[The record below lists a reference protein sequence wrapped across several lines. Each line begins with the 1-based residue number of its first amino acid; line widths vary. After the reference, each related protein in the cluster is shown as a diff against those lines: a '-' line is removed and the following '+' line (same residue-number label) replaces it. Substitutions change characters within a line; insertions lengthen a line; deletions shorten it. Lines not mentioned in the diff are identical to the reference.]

1 MDRCPPMVDRML
13 GVLRLSCMNLRGRL
27 GRWMHE
33 IGFIKDL
40 AVVMLIAGATTILF
54 QRMRQPVLLGYILA
68 GVLIGPHT
76 PGTLV
81 ADPRAIDDI
90 SNLGVVLLMFT
101 LGLEF
106 SVRKL
111 REVGVGVLAVAV
123 GEVGL
128 MLWLGFSIGQ
138 LFGWTGMDA
147 LFLGAAVSLSST
159 MVATRTLA
167 ENGQRYQPF
176 AQLVV
181 GLLVAEDMLTIVMLT
196 LLTAVAIGGS
206 VQAETALTLIGHLGL
221 FVVVGMVLGL
231 LLLPRLVDYVA
242 GFGRDETLL
251 VSVLGICF
259 GASLLAAWMGFSVAL
274 GAFLA
279 GAVVAEARSVGR
291 VLHLVEPLRDMFAA
305 LFFVAIGLKID
316 PAMLLQYALPALA
329 IAAVVIAGKT
339 LACSLGIFVVGHDAR
354 TSLRSGLGM
363 AQIGEFSFV
372 IATLGLS
379 LGVISDFIYPITVAV
394 SVLCMAAS
402 PYLNRSA
409 DGLATGLRRVT
420 PRSMRVLA
428 TSYSGW
434 LENLKPVNENAAL
447 AAIFRRLLWHIG
459 INVLLVVA
467 LFVLGAYVN
476 AHNWSWFSM
485 FGIERD
491 LRHTLIWAC
500 ALFLSLPMLIA
511 VYRKAGALGM
521 LLAEIGIRERFAG
534 SYTQPMRN
542 VLARI
547 IPLATLLALGLLV
560 SALGSAILPPRGIAL
575 SLIVL
580 GVVLAVVL
588 WRSLVH
594 MHARLQAAL
603 KETLD
608 KPEPPVDGSGPV

>member
-1 MDRCPPMVDRML
+1 
-13 GVLRLSCMNLRGRL
+13 
-27 GRWMHE
+27 MHE
-33 IGFIKDL
+33 IGFIRDL
-40 AVVMLIAGATTILF
+40 AVVMIVAGATTIVF
-54 QRMRQPVLLGYILA
+54 QRLRQPVLLGYILA

-76 PGTLV
+76 PAMLV
-81 ADPRAIDDI
+81 DDPRAIDDI

-111 REVGVGVLAVAV
+111 REVGIGVLAVAV

-128 MLWLGFSIGQ
+128 MLWIGYGLGR

-147 LFLGAAVSLSST
+147 LFLGAIISLSST

-167 ENGQRYQPF
+167 EGGQRWQEF
-176 AQLVV
+176 AHMVV
-181 GLLVAEDMLTIVMLT
+181 GLLVAEDMLAVVMLT

-206 VQAETALTLIGHLGL
+206 VQAQTAFALIGHLGL
-221 FVVVGMVLGL
+221 FVVVGMILGL

-242 GFGRDETLL
+242 GFDRDETLL

-279 GAVVAEARSVGR
+279 GAVVAESRSVAR
-291 VLHLVEPLRDMFAA
+291 VLHLIEPLRDMFAA

-316 PAMLLQYALPALA
+316 PAMLLQYALPALLV
-329 IAAVVIAGKT
+329 AAVVVVGKT
-339 LACSLGIFVVGHDAR
+339 LVCSLGIFVVGHDAR
-354 TSLRSGLGM
+354 TALRSGLGM

-379 LGVISDFIYPITVAV
+379 LGVIGPFIYPIAVAV

-409 DGLATGLRRVT
+409 GGLADGLSRVT
-420 PRSMRVLA
+420 PRSVKLLA
-428 TSYSGW
+428 GSYSGW
-434 LENLKPVNENAAL
+434 LENLKPVNENAAI
-447 AAIFRRLLWHIG
+447 AAIFRRLLWHIA
-459 INVLLVVA
+459 INILLVVT
-467 LFVLGAYVN
+467 LFTIGAYVN
-476 AHNWSWFSM
+476 AHNWSWFSV
-485 FGIERD
+485 FGINRD

-511 VYRKAGALGM
+511 IYRKAEALGM

-534 SYTQPMRN
+534 SYTQAIRN

-547 IPLATLLALGLLV
+547 IPLVTLLALALLV

-575 SLIVL
+575 SLVVL

-588 WRSLVH
+588 WRGLVK

-608 KPEPPVDGSGPV
+608 KPEPPGHGTG

>member
-1 MDRCPPMVDRML
+1 
-13 GVLRLSCMNLRGRL
+13 
-27 GRWMHE
+27 MHE
-33 IGFIKDL
+33 IGFIRDL
-40 AVVMLIAGATTILF
+40 AVVMIVAGATTILF

-76 PGTLV
+76 PGVLV
-81 ADPRAIDDI
+81 GDPRAIDDI

-111 REVGVGVLAVAV
+111 REVGIGVLAVAV
-123 GEVGL
+123 AEVGL
-128 MLWLGFSIGQ
+128 MLWIGYGIGG

-147 LFLGAAVSLSST
+147 LFLGAIISLSST

-167 ENGQRYQPF
+167 EGGQRHQPF

-181 GLLVAEDMLTIVMLT
+181 GLLVAEDMLAIVMLT

-206 VQAETALTLIGHLGL
+206 VQAETAFALVGHLGL
-221 FVVVGMVLGL
+221 FVIVGMILGL

-242 GFGRDETLL
+242 GFDRDETLL

-259 GASLLAAWMGFSVAL
+259 GASLFAAWMGFSVAL

-279 GAVVAEARSVGR
+279 GAVVAESRSVGR

-316 PAMLLQYALPALA
+316 PAMLQQYALPALL
-329 IAAVVIAGKT
+329 IAAVVIVGKT

-354 TSLRSGLGM
+354 TALRSGLGM

-379 LGVISDFIYPITVAV
+379 LGVISDFIYPIAVAV

-402 PYLNRSA
+402 PYMNRSA
-409 DGLATGLRRVT
+409 DGLANGLRRVT
-420 PRSMRVLA
+420 PRSLRLLA

-434 LENLKPVNENAAL
+434 LENLKPVNENAAI
-447 AAIFRRLLWHIG
+447 AAMFRRLLWHIG

-467 LFVLGAYVN
+467 LFVIGAYIN

-485 FGIERD
+485 LGIDRD
-491 LRHTLIWAC
+491 LRHTLIWAG

-511 VYRKAGALGM
+511 VYRKAEALGM

-534 SYTQPMRN
+534 SYTQAIRN
-542 VLARI
+542 VLARV
-547 IPLATLLALGLLV
+547 IPLATLLALALLV
-560 SALGSAILPPRGIAL
+560 SALSSAILPPRGVAL
-575 SLIVL
+575 SLVVL
-580 GVVLAVVL
+580 GVVAAVVL
-588 WRSLVH
+588 WRGLVK

-603 KETLD
+603 KETLE
-608 KPEPPVDGSGPV
+608 KPGPSGGSAG

>member
-1 MDRCPPMVDRML
+1 
-13 GVLRLSCMNLRGRL
+13 
-27 GRWMHE
+27 MHE

>member
-1 MDRCPPMVDRML
+1 
-13 GVLRLSCMNLRGRL
+13 
-27 GRWMHE
+27 MHE
-33 IGFIKDL
+33 IGFIRDL
-40 AVVMLIAGATTILF
+40 AVVMIVAGATTILF

-76 PGTLV
+76 PGVLV
-81 ADPRAIDDI
+81 GDPRAIDDI

-111 REVGVGVLAVAV
+111 REVGIGVLAAAVA
-123 GEVGL
+123 EVGL
-128 MLWLGFSIGQ
+128 MLWIGYGIGG

-147 LFLGAAVSLSST
+147 LFLGAIISLSST

-167 ENGQRYQPF
+167 EGGQRHQPF

-181 GLLVAEDMLTIVMLT
+181 GLLVAEDMLAIVMLT
-196 LLTAVAIGGS
+196 LLTAVALGGS
-206 VQAETALTLIGHLGL
+206 VQAETAFTLVGHLGL
-221 FVVVGMVLGL
+221 FVIVGMILGL

-242 GFGRDETLL
+242 GFDRDETLL

-259 GASLLAAWMGFSVAL
+259 GASLFAAWMGFSVAL

-279 GAVVAEARSVGR
+279 GAVVAESRSVGR

-316 PAMLLQYALPALA
+316 PAMLPQYALPALL
-329 IAAVVIAGKT
+329 IAAVVIVGKT

-354 TSLRSGLGM
+354 TALRSGLGM

-379 LGVISDFIYPITVAV
+379 LGVISDFIYPIAVAV

-402 PYLNRSA
+402 PYMNRSA
-409 DGLATGLRRVT
+409 DGLANGLRRVT
-420 PRSMRVLA
+420 PRSLRLLA

-434 LENLKPVNENAAL
+434 LENLKPVNENAAI
-447 AAIFRRLLWHIG
+447 AAMFRRLLWHIG

-467 LFVLGAYVN
+467 LFVIGAYIN

-485 FGIERD
+485 LGIDRD
-491 LRHTLIWAC
+491 LRHTLIWAG

-511 VYRKAGALGM
+511 VYRKAEALGM

-534 SYTQPMRN
+534 SYTQAIRN
-542 VLARI
+542 VLSRV
-547 IPLATLLALGLLV
+547 IPLATLLALALLV
-560 SALGSAILPPRGIAL
+560 SVLSSAILPPRGVAL
-575 SLIVL
+575 SLVVL
-580 GVVLAVVL
+580 GVVVAVVL
-588 WRSLVH
+588 WRGLVK

-603 KETLD
+603 KETLE
-608 KPEPPVDGSGPV
+608 KPGPSGGGMG

>member
-1 MDRCPPMVDRML
+1 
-13 GVLRLSCMNLRGRL
+13 
-27 GRWMHE
+27 MHE
-33 IGFIKDL
+33 IGFIRDL
-40 AVVMLIAGATTILF
+40 AVVMIVAGAATILF
-54 QRMRQPVLLGYILA
+54 QRLRQPVLLGYILA

-76 PGTLV
+76 PGMLV
-81 ADPRAIDDI
+81 DDPRAIDDI

-111 REVGVGVLAVAV
+111 REVGIGVLAVAV

-128 MLWLGFSIGQ
+128 MLWIGYGLGG

-147 LFLGAAVSLSST
+147 LFLGAIISLSST

-167 ENGQRYQPF
+167 EGGQRQRPF

-181 GLLVAEDMLTIVMLT
+181 GLLVAEDMLAIVMLT

-206 VQAETALTLIGHLGL
+206 VQAEAAFTLIGHLGL
-221 FVVVGMVLGL
+221 FVVVGMILGL

-279 GAVVAEARSVGR
+279 GAVVAESRSVGR
-291 VLHLVEPLRDMFAA
+291 VLRLVEPLRDMFAA

-316 PAMLLQYALPALA
+316 PAMLLQYALPALL
-329 IAAVVIAGKT
+329 IAAVVIIGKT

-354 TSLRSGLGM
+354 TALRSGLGM

-379 LGVISDFIYPITVAV
+379 LGVISPFIYPIAVAV

-402 PYLNRSA
+402 PYLTRSA
-409 DGLATGLRRVT
+409 GGLANGLRRVT
-420 PRSMRVLA
+420 PRSVQLLA
-428 TSYSGW
+428 SSYSGW
-434 LENLKPVNENAAL
+434 LENLKPVNENAAI
-447 AAIFRRLLWHIG
+447 AAIFRRLLWHIA
-459 INVLLVVA
+459 INILLVVT
-467 LFVLGAYVN
+467 LFMIGAYVN
-476 AHNWSWFSM
+476 GHSWGWFSI
-485 FGIERD
+485 FGIHRD

-511 VYRKAGALGM
+511 IYRKAEALGM

-534 SYTQPMRN
+534 SYTQAIRN

-547 IPLATLLALGLLV
+547 IPLVTLLALALLV
-560 SALGSAILPPRGIAL
+560 SALGSTILPPRGIAL
-575 SLIVL
+575 SLVVL
-580 GVVLAVVL
+580 GVLLAVVL
-588 WRSLVH
+588 WRGLVK

-608 KPEPPVDGSGPV
+608 KPGPSGHGPG

>member
-1 MDRCPPMVDRML
+1 
-13 GVLRLSCMNLRGRL
+13 
-27 GRWMHE
+27 MHE
-33 IGFIKDL
+33 IGFIRDL
-40 AVVMLIAGATTILF
+40 AVVMIVAGATTILF
-54 QRMRQPVLLGYILA
+54 QRLRQPVLLGYILA

-76 PGTLV
+76 PGMLV
-81 ADPRAIDDI
+81 DDPRAIDDI

-111 REVGVGVLAVAV
+111 REVGIGVLAVAV

-128 MLWLGFSIGQ
+128 MLWIGYGIGG

-147 LFLGAAVSLSST
+147 LFLGAIISLSST

-167 ENGQRYQPF
+167 EGGQRQQPF

-181 GLLVAEDMLTIVMLT
+181 GLLVAEDMLAIVMLT

-206 VQAETALTLIGHLGL
+206 VQAEAAFTLIGHLGL
-221 FVVVGMVLGL
+221 FVVVGMILGL

-279 GAVVAEARSVGR
+279 GAVVAESRSVGR
-291 VLHLVEPLRDMFAA
+291 VLRLIEPLRDMFAA

-316 PAMLLQYALPALA
+316 PAMLLQYALPALL
-329 IAAVVIAGKT
+329 IAAVVVIGKT

-354 TSLRSGLGM
+354 TALRSGLGM

-379 LGVISDFIYPITVAV
+379 LGVISPFIYPIAVAV

-402 PYLNRSA
+402 PYLTRSA
-409 DGLATGLRRVT
+409 GGLANGLRRVT
-420 PRSMRVLA
+420 PRSVQLLA
-428 TSYSGW
+428 SSYSGW
-434 LENLKPVNENAAL
+434 LENLKPVNENAAI
-447 AAIFRRLLWHIG
+447 AAIFRRLLWHIA
-459 INVLLVVA
+459 INILLVVT
-467 LFVLGAYVN
+467 LFMIGAYVN
-476 AHNWSWFSM
+476 GHSWGWFSI
-485 FGIERD
+485 FGIHRD

-511 VYRKAGALGM
+511 IYRKAEALGM

-534 SYTQPMRN
+534 SYTQAIRN

-547 IPLATLLALGLLV
+547 IPLVTLLALALLV
-560 SALGSAILPPRGIAL
+560 SALGSTILPPVGIAL
-575 SLIVL
+575 SLVVL

-588 WRSLVH
+588 WRGLVK

-608 KPEPPVDGSGPV
+608 KPGSSGGGPG

>member
-1 MDRCPPMVDRML
+1 
-13 GVLRLSCMNLRGRL
+13 
-27 GRWMHE
+27 MHE
-33 IGFIKDL
+33 IGFIRDL
-40 AVVMLIAGATTILF
+40 AVVMIVAGATTILF

-76 PGTLV
+76 PGVLV
-81 ADPRAIDDI
+81 GDPRTIDDI

-111 REVGVGVLAVAV
+111 REVGIGVLAVAV
-123 GEVGL
+123 AEVGL
-128 MLWLGFSIGQ
+128 MLWIGYGIGG

-147 LFLGAAVSLSST
+147 LFLGAIISLSST

-167 ENGQRYQPF
+167 EGGQRHQRF

-181 GLLVAEDMLTIVMLT
+181 GLLVAEDMLAIVMLT

-206 VQAETALTLIGHLGL
+206 VQAETAFALVGHLGL
-221 FVVVGMVLGL
+221 FVIVGMILGL

-242 GFGRDETLL
+242 GFDRDETLL

-259 GASLLAAWMGFSVAL
+259 GASLFAAWMGFSVAL

-279 GAVVAEARSVGR
+279 GAVVAESRSVGR

-316 PAMLLQYALPALA
+316 PAMLPQYALPALL
-329 IAAVVIAGKT
+329 IAAVVIVGKT

-354 TSLRSGLGM
+354 TALRSGLGM

-379 LGVISDFIYPITVAV
+379 LGVISDFIYPIAVAV

-402 PYLNRSA
+402 PYMNRSA
-409 DGLATGLRRVT
+409 DGLANGLRRVT
-420 PRSMRVLA
+420 PRSLRLLA

-434 LENLKPVNENAAL
+434 LENLKPVNENAAI
-447 AAIFRRLLWHIG
+447 AAMFRRLLWHIG

-467 LFVLGAYVN
+467 LFVIGAYIN

-485 FGIERD
+485 LGIDRD
-491 LRHTLIWAC
+491 LRHTLIWAG

-511 VYRKAGALGM
+511 VYRKAEALGM

-534 SYTQPMRN
+534 SYTQAIRN
-542 VLARI
+542 VLARV
-547 IPLATLLALGLLV
+547 IPLATLLALALLV
-560 SALGSAILPPRGIAL
+560 SALSSAILPPRGIAL
-575 SLIVL
+575 SLVVL

-588 WRSLVH
+588 WRGLVK

-603 KETLD
+603 KETLE
-608 KPEPPVDGSGPV
+608 KPGPSGGGAG

>member
-1 MDRCPPMVDRML
+1 
-13 GVLRLSCMNLRGRL
+13 
-27 GRWMHE
+27 MHE
-33 IGFIKDL
+33 IGFIRDL
-40 AVVMLIAGATTILF
+40 AMVMLVAGATTILF
-54 QRMRQPVLLGYILA
+54 QRLRQPVLLGYILA

-76 PGTLV
+76 PGVLV
-81 ADPRAIDDI
+81 GDPRTIDDI

-111 REVGVGVLAVAV
+111 REVGIGVLAVAV
-123 GEVGL
+123 AEVGL
-128 MLWLGFSIGQ
+128 MLWIGYGIGG

-147 LFLGAAVSLSST
+147 LFIGAIISLSST
-159 MVATRTLA
+159 MVATRTLV
-167 ENGQRYQPF
+167 ESGQRYQPF

-181 GLLVAEDMLTIVMLT
+181 GLLVAEDMLAIVMLT
-196 LLTAVAIGGS
+196 MLTAVAIGGS
-206 VQAETALTLIGHLGL
+206 VQAETAFSLIGHLGL
-221 FVVVGMVLGL
+221 FVVVGMILGL

-259 GASLLAAWMGFSVAL
+259 GASLFAAWMGFSVAL

-279 GAVVAEARSVGR
+279 GAVVAESRSVGR

-305 LFFVAIGLKID
+305 LFFVAIGLRID
-316 PAMLLQYALPALA
+316 PAMLLQYALPALL
-329 IAAVVIAGKT
+329 IALSLIVGKT
-339 LACSLGIFVVGHDAR
+339 LACSLGIFVIGHDAR
-354 TSLRSGLGM
+354 TALRSGLGM

-379 LGVISDFIYPITVAV
+379 LGVISDFIYPIAVAV
-394 SVLCMAAS
+394 SVVCMAVS

-409 DGLATGLRRVT
+409 DELANGLRRVT
-420 PRSMRVLA
+420 PRSVRLLA

-434 LENLKPVNENAAL
+434 LENLKPVNENAAI
-447 AAIFRRLLWHIG
+447 AAMFRRLLWHIG
-459 INVLLVVA
+459 INVLLVVS
-467 LFVLGAYVN
+467 LFIIGAYVN
-476 AHNWSWFSM
+476 AHNWSWFSEL
-485 FGIERD
+485 GINRD
-491 LRHTLIWAC
+491 MRHTLIWAC

-511 VYRKAGALGM
+511 IYRKAEALGM
-521 LLAEIGIRERFAG
+521 LLAELGIRERFAG
-534 SYTQPMRN
+534 SYTQAIRN

-547 IPLATLLALGLLV
+547 IPLSTLLALAVLV

-575 SLIVL
+575 SLVVL

-588 WRSLVH
+588 WRSLVK

-603 KETLD
+603 KETLE
-608 KPEPPVDGSGPV
+608 KPEPPASGSA

>member
-1 MDRCPPMVDRML
+1 
-13 GVLRLSCMNLRGRL
+13 
-27 GRWMHE
+27 MHE
-33 IGFIKDL
+33 IGFLRDL
-40 AVVMLIAGATTILF
+40 AMVMIVAGATTILF
-54 QRMRQPVLLGYILA
+54 QRLRQPVLLGYILA

-76 PGTLV
+76 PGMLV

-111 REVGVGVLAVAV
+111 REVGIGVLAVAL

-128 MLWLGFSIGQ
+128 MLWIGYGIGG
-138 LFGWTGMDA
+138 LFGWSGMDA
-147 LFLGAAVSLSST
+147 LFLGAIISLSST
-159 MVATRTLA
+159 MVATRTLS
-167 ENGQRYQPF
+167 EGGQRHRPF

-181 GLLVAEDMLTIVMLT
+181 GLLVAEDMLAIVMLT

-206 VQAETALTLIGHLGL
+206 VQADTALALVGHLGL
-221 FVVVGMVLGL
+221 FIVVGMILGL

-259 GASLLAAWMGFSVAL
+259 GASLFAAWMGFSVAL

-279 GAVVAEARSVGR
+279 GAVVAESRSVAR

-316 PAMLLQYALPALA
+316 PSMLLHYALPALLV
-329 IAAVVIAGKT
+329 AVVVIIGKT
-339 LACSLGIFVVGHDAR
+339 VACSLGVFVTGHDPR
-354 TSLRSGLGM
+354 TALRAGLGM

-379 LGVISDFIYPITVAV
+379 LGVISGFIYPITVAV

-409 DGLATGLRRVT
+409 DVLTDGLRWLT
-420 PRSMRVLA
+420 PRPMRLLA
-428 TSYSGW
+428 ISYSGW
-434 LENLKPVNENAAL
+434 LENLKPVSENAAI
-447 AAIFRRLLWHIG
+447 AAIFRRLLWHIA
-459 INVLLVVA
+459 INVLLVVT
-467 LFVLGAYVN
+467 LFVIGAYVN
-476 AHNWSWFSM
+476 GHSWSWFSM
-485 FGIERD
+485 LGIDRD

-511 VYRKAGALGM
+511 IYRKAEALGM
-521 LLAEIGIRERFAG
+521 VLAEIGIRERLAG
-534 SYTQPMRN
+534 AYTQAIRN
-542 VLARI
+542 VLARV
-547 IPLATLLALGLLV
+547 IPLATLLALALLV
-560 SALGSAILPPRGIAL
+560 SALGSAILPPRGIAV
-575 SLIVL
+575 SLIVV
-580 GVVLAVVL
+580 GIVLAVVL
-588 WRSLVH
+588 WRSLVK

-608 KPEPPVDGSGPV
+608 KPTLPGDGSG

>member
-1 MDRCPPMVDRML
+1 
-13 GVLRLSCMNLRGRL
+13 
-27 GRWMHE
+27 MHE
-33 IGFIKDL
+33 IGFIRDL
-40 AVVMLIAGATTILF
+40 AVVMIVAGATTILF

-76 PGTLV
+76 PGVLV
-81 ADPRAIDDI
+81 GDPRAIDDI

-111 REVGVGVLAVAV
+111 REVGIGVLAAAVA
-123 GEVGL
+123 EVGL
-128 MLWLGFSIGQ
+128 MLWIGYGIGG

-147 LFLGAAVSLSST
+147 LFLGAIISLSST

-167 ENGQRYQPF
+167 ESGQRHQPF

-181 GLLVAEDMLTIVMLT
+181 GLLVAEDMLAIVMLT
-196 LLTAVAIGGS
+196 LLTAVALGGS
-206 VQAETALTLIGHLGL
+206 VQAETAFTLVGHLGL
-221 FVVVGMVLGL
+221 FVIVGMILGL

-242 GFGRDETLL
+242 GFDRDETLL

-259 GASLLAAWMGFSVAL
+259 GASLFAAWMGFSVAL

-279 GAVVAEARSVGR
+279 GAVVAESRSVGR

-316 PAMLLQYALPALA
+316 PAMLPQYALPALL
-329 IAAVVIAGKT
+329 IAAVVMVGKT

-354 TSLRSGLGM
+354 TALRSGLGM

-379 LGVISDFIYPITVAV
+379 LGVISDFIYPIAVAV

-402 PYLNRSA
+402 PYMNRSA
-409 DGLATGLRRVT
+409 DGLANGLRRVT
-420 PRSMRVLA
+420 PRSLRLLA

-434 LENLKPVNENAAL
+434 LENLKPVNENAAI
-447 AAIFRRLLWHIG
+447 AAMFRRLLWHIG

-467 LFVLGAYVN
+467 LFVIGAYIN

-485 FGIERD
+485 LGIDRD
-491 LRHTLIWAC
+491 LRHTLIWAG

-511 VYRKAGALGM
+511 VYRKAEALGM

-534 SYTQPMRN
+534 SYTQAIRN
-542 VLARI
+542 VLSRV
-547 IPLATLLALGLLV
+547 IPLATLLALALLV
-560 SALGSAILPPRGIAL
+560 SVLSSAILPPRGVAL
-575 SLIVL
+575 SLVVL
-580 GVVLAVVL
+580 GVVVAVVL
-588 WRSLVH
+588 WRGLVK

-603 KETLD
+603 KETLE
-608 KPEPPVDGSGPV
+608 KPGPSGGGVG

>member
-1 MDRCPPMVDRML
+1 
-13 GVLRLSCMNLRGRL
+13 
-27 GRWMHE
+27 MHE
-33 IGFIKDL
+33 IGFIRDL
-40 AVVMLIAGATTILF
+40 AVVMIVAGATTILF

-76 PGTLV
+76 PGVLV
-81 ADPRAIDDI
+81 GDPRTIDDI

-111 REVGVGVLAVAV
+111 REVGIGVLAAAVA
-123 GEVGL
+123 EVGL
-128 MLWLGFSIGQ
+128 MLWIGYGIGG

-147 LFLGAAVSLSST
+147 LFLGAIISLSST

-167 ENGQRYQPF
+167 ESGQRHQPF

-181 GLLVAEDMLTIVMLT
+181 GLLVAEDMLAIVMLT

-206 VQAETALTLIGHLGL
+206 VQAETAFTLVGHLGL
-221 FVVVGMVLGL
+221 FVIVGMILGL

-242 GFGRDETLL
+242 GFDRDETLL

-259 GASLLAAWMGFSVAL
+259 GTSLLAAWMGFSVAL

-279 GAVVAEARSVGR
+279 GAVVAESRSVGR

-316 PAMLLQYALPALA
+316 PAMLLQYALPALL
-329 IAAVVIAGKT
+329 IAAVVIVGKT

-354 TSLRSGLGM
+354 TALRSGLGM

-379 LGVISDFIYPITVAV
+379 LGVISDFIYPIAVAV

-402 PYLNRSA
+402 PYMNRSA
-409 DGLATGLRRVT
+409 DGLANGLRRVT
-420 PRSMRVLA
+420 PRSLRLLA

-434 LENLKPVNENAAL
+434 LENLKPVNENAAI
-447 AAIFRRLLWHIG
+447 AAMFRRLLWHIG

-467 LFVLGAYVN
+467 LFVIGAYIN
-476 AHNWSWFSM
+476 THNWSWFSM
-485 FGIERD
+485 LGIDRN
-491 LRHTLIWAC
+491 LRHTLIWAG

-511 VYRKAGALGM
+511 VYRKAEALGM

-534 SYTQPMRN
+534 SYTLAIRN
-542 VLARI
+542 VLARV
-547 IPLATLLALGLLV
+547 IPLATLLALALLV
-560 SALGSAILPPRGIAL
+560 SGLSSAILPPRGIAL

-580 GVVLAVVL
+580 GVVVAVVL
-588 WRSLVH
+588 WRGLVK

-603 KETLD
+603 KETLE
-608 KPEPPVDGSGPV
+608 KPGPSGGGAG

>member
-1 MDRCPPMVDRML
+1 
-13 GVLRLSCMNLRGRL
+13 
-27 GRWMHE
+27 MHE
-33 IGFIKDL
+33 IGFIRDL
-40 AVVMLIAGATTILF
+40 AVVMIVAGATTILF
-54 QRMRQPVLLGYILA
+54 QRLRQPVLLGYILA

-76 PGTLV
+76 PGMLV
-81 ADPRAIDDI
+81 DDPRAIDDI

-111 REVGVGVLAVAV
+111 REVGIGVLVVAV

-128 MLWLGFSIGQ
+128 MLWIGYGLGG

-147 LFLGAAVSLSST
+147 LFLGAIISLSST

-167 ENGQRYQPF
+167 EGGQRQRPF

-181 GLLVAEDMLTIVMLT
+181 GLLVAEDLLAIVMLT

-206 VQAETALTLIGHLGL
+206 VQAEAAFTLIGHLGL
-221 FVVVGMVLGL
+221 FVVVGMILGL

-242 GFGRDETLL
+242 GFDRDETLL

-259 GASLLAAWMGFSVAL
+259 GASLLAVWMGFSVAL

-279 GAVVAEARSVGR
+279 GAVVAESRSVER
-291 VLHLVEPLRDMFAA
+291 VLHLIEPLRDMFAA

-316 PAMLLQYALPALA
+316 PAMLLQYALPALLV
-329 IAAVVIAGKT
+329 AAVVVVGKT

-354 TSLRSGLGM
+354 TALRSGLGM

-379 LGVISDFIYPITVAV
+379 LRVISPFIYPIAVAV

-402 PYLNRSA
+402 PYLTRSAGGLA
-409 DGLATGLRRVT
+409 DGLSRVT
-420 PRSMRVLA
+420 PRSVKLLA
-428 TSYSGW
+428 GSYSGW
-434 LENLKPVNENAAL
+434 LENLKPVNENAAI
-447 AAIFRRLLWHIG
+447 AAIFRRLLWHIA
-459 INVLLVVA
+459 INILLVVT
-467 LFVLGAYVN
+467 LFTIGAYVN
-476 AHNWSWFSM
+476 AHNWNWFSIL
-485 FGIERD
+485 GINRD

-511 VYRKAGALGM
+511 IYRKAEALGM
-521 LLAEIGIRERFAG
+521 LLAEIGIRERLAG
-534 SYTQPMRN
+534 SYTQAIRN

-547 IPLATLLALGLLV
+547 IPLVTLLALALLV
-560 SALGSAILPPRGIAL
+560 SALGSTILPPRGIAL
-575 SLIVL
+575 SLVVL

-588 WRSLVH
+588 WRGLVK

-608 KPEPPVDGSGPV
+608 KPGSSGHDIG

>member
-1 MDRCPPMVDRML
+1 
-13 GVLRLSCMNLRGRL
+13 
-27 GRWMHE
+27 MHE
-33 IGFIKDL
+33 IGFIRDL
-40 AVVMLIAGATTILF
+40 AMVMIVAGATTILF
-54 QRMRQPVLLGYILA
+54 QRLRQPVLLGYILA

-76 PGTLV
+76 PGMLV
-81 ADPRAIDDI
+81 DDPRAIDDI

-111 REVGVGVLAVAV
+111 REVGIGVLAVAV

-128 MLWLGFSIGQ
+128 MLWIGYGIGG

-147 LFLGAAVSLSST
+147 LFLGAIISLSST

-167 ENGQRYQPF
+167 EGGQRQQPF

-181 GLLVAEDMLTIVMLT
+181 GLLVAEDMLAIVMLT

-206 VQAETALTLIGHLGL
+206 VQAEAALTLIGHLGL
-221 FVVVGMVLGL
+221 FVVVGMILGL

-279 GAVVAEARSVGR
+279 GAVVAESRSVGR
-291 VLHLVEPLRDMFAA
+291 VLHLIEPLRDMFAA

-316 PAMLLQYALPALA
+316 PAMLVQYALPALL
-329 IAAVVIAGKT
+329 IAAVVIVGKT
-339 LACSLGIFVVGHDAR
+339 LACSLGIMVVGHDPR
-354 TSLRSGLGM
+354 TALRSGLGM

-379 LGVISDFIYPITVAV
+379 LGVISSFIYPIAVAV

-402 PYLNRSA
+402 PYLTRSA
-409 DGLATGLRRVT
+409 DTLANGLRRVT
-420 PRSMRVLA
+420 PRSVQLLA
-428 TSYSGW
+428 KSYSGW
-434 LENLKPVNENAAL
+434 LENLKPVNENAAI
-447 AAIFRRLLWHIG
+447 AAIFRRLLWHIA
-459 INVLLVVA
+459 INILLVVT
-467 LFVLGAYVN
+467 LFMIGAYIN
-476 AHNWSWFSM
+476 GHNWSWFTI
-485 FGIERD
+485 FGIHRD
-491 LRHTLIWAC
+491 ARHTLIWAC

-511 VYRKAGALGM
+511 IYRKAEALGM

-534 SYTQPMRN
+534 SYTQAIRN

-547 IPLATLLALGLLV
+547 IPLATLLALALLV
-560 SALGSAILPPRGIAL
+560 SALGSTILPPRGIAL
-575 SLIVL
+575 SLVVL
-580 GVVLAVVL
+580 GVVLAIVL
-588 WRSLVH
+588 WRGLVK

-608 KPEPPVDGSGPV
+608 KPGPSGRGTG

>member
-1 MDRCPPMVDRML
+1 
-13 GVLRLSCMNLRGRL
+13 
-27 GRWMHE
+27 MHE
-33 IGFIKDL
+33 IGFIRDL
-40 AVVMLIAGATTILF
+40 AVVMIVAGATTILF

-76 PGTLV
+76 PGMLV
-81 ADPRAIDDI
+81 GDPRAIDDI

-111 REVGVGVLAVAV
+111 REVGIGVLAAAVA
-123 GEVGL
+123 EVGL
-128 MLWLGFSIGQ
+128 MLWIGYGIGG

-147 LFLGAAVSLSST
+147 LFLGAIISLSST
-159 MVATRTLA
+159 MVATRMLA
-167 ENGQRYQPF
+167 ESGQRHQPF

-181 GLLVAEDMLTIVMLT
+181 GLLVAEDMLAIVMLT

-206 VQAETALTLIGHLGL
+206 VQAETAFALVGHLGL
-221 FVVVGMVLGL
+221 FVIVGMILGL

-242 GFGRDETLL
+242 GFDRDETLL

-259 GASLLAAWMGFSVAL
+259 GASLFAAWMGFSVAL

-279 GAVVAEARSVGR
+279 GAVVAESRSVGR

-316 PAMLLQYALPALA
+316 PAMLLQYALPALL
-329 IAAVVIAGKT
+329 IAAVVIVGKT

-354 TSLRSGLGM
+354 TALRSGLGM

-379 LGVISDFIYPITVAV
+379 LGVISDFIYPIAVAV

-402 PYLNRSA
+402 PYMNRSA
-409 DGLATGLRRVT
+409 DGLANGLRRLT
-420 PRSMRVLA
+420 PRSLRLLA

-434 LENLKPVNENAAL
+434 LENLKPVNENAAI
-447 AAIFRRLLWHIG
+447 AAMFRRLLWHIG

-467 LFVLGAYVN
+467 LFVIGAYIN

-485 FGIERD
+485 LGIDRD
-491 LRHTLIWAC
+491 LRHTLIWAG

-511 VYRKAGALGM
+511 VYRKAEALGM

-534 SYTQPMRN
+534 SYTQAIRN
-542 VLARI
+542 VLARV
-547 IPLATLLALGLLV
+547 IPLATLLALALLV
-560 SALGSAILPPRGIAL
+560 SALSSTILPPRGVAL
-575 SLIVL
+575 SLVVL

-588 WRSLVH
+588 WRSLVK

-603 KETLD
+603 KETLE
-608 KPEPPVDGSGPV
+608 KPGPSGGGAG

>member
-1 MDRCPPMVDRML
+1 
-13 GVLRLSCMNLRGRL
+13 
-27 GRWMHE
+27 MHE
-33 IGFIKDL
+33 IGFIRDL
-40 AVVMLIAGATTILF
+40 AMVMLVAGATTILF
-54 QRMRQPVLLGYILA
+54 QRLRQPVLLGYILA

-76 PGTLV
+76 PGVLV
-81 ADPRAIDDI
+81 GDPQTIDDI

-111 REVGVGVLAVAV
+111 REVGIGVLAVAV
-123 GEVGL
+123 AEVGL
-128 MLWLGFSIGQ
+128 MLWIGYGIGG

-147 LFLGAAVSLSST
+147 LFIGAIISLSST

-167 ENGQRYQPF
+167 ESGQRYQPF

-181 GLLVAEDMLTIVMLT
+181 GLLVAEDMLAIVMLT
-196 LLTAVAIGGS
+196 MLTAVAIGGS
-206 VQAETALTLIGHLGL
+206 VQAETAFSLIGHLGL
-221 FVVVGMVLGL
+221 FVVVGMILGL

-259 GASLLAAWMGFSVAL
+259 GASLFAAWMGFSVAL

-279 GAVVAEARSVGR
+279 GAVVAESRSVGR

-305 LFFVAIGLKID
+305 LFFVAIGLRID
-316 PAMLLQYALPALA
+316 PAMLLQYALPALL
-329 IAAVVIAGKT
+329 IALSLIVGKT
-339 LACSLGIFVVGHDAR
+339 LACSLGIFVIGHDAR
-354 TSLRSGLGM
+354 TALRSGLGM

-379 LGVISDFIYPITVAV
+379 LGVISDFIYPIAVAV
-394 SVLCMAAS
+394 SVVCMAVS

-409 DGLATGLRRVT
+409 DELANGLRRVT
-420 PRSMRVLA
+420 PRSVRLLA

-434 LENLKPVNENAAL
+434 LENLKPVNENAAI
-447 AAIFRRLLWHIG
+447 AAMFRRLLWHIG
-459 INVLLVVA
+459 INVLLVVS
-467 LFVLGAYVN
+467 LFIIGAYVN
-476 AHNWSWFSM
+476 AHNWSWFSEL
-485 FGIERD
+485 GINRD
-491 LRHTLIWAC
+491 MRHTLIWAC

-511 VYRKAGALGM
+511 IYRKAEALGM
-521 LLAEIGIRERFAG
+521 LLAELGIRERFAG
-534 SYTQPMRN
+534 SYTQAIRN

-547 IPLATLLALGLLV
+547 IPLSTLLALAVLV

-575 SLIVL
+575 SLVVL

-588 WRSLVH
+588 WRSLVK

-603 KETLD
+603 KETLE
-608 KPEPPVDGSGPV
+608 KPEPPASGSA